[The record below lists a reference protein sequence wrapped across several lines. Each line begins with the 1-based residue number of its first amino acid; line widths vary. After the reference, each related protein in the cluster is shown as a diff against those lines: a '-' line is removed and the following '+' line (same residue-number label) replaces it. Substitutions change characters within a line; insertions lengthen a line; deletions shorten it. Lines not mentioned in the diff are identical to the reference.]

1 MSAESEVGS
10 TEGRPAGVAVRLS
23 RAVEAVP
30 PSGIRQFFDVVTR
43 MEDVISLGVGEPD
56 FGTAWRVREAAIY
69 GLERGRT
76 TYTANSGLLELRTAI
91 ARALDRRYGLA
102 YDPDG
107 EILITVGVSEGL
119 DLALRALL
127 DPGDEVLIPDP
138 AYVAYPP
145 CVSLAGGVPVW
156 VPAGAEDGFIPRA
169 DELARRITPRTRV
182 LLLNYPGNPTGAV
195 PSRAALDAIA
205 AVVREHDLVVV
216 SDEIYDRLSY
226 DAPHI
231 PFATLPGM
239 LDRTLLLN
247 GFSKTYGMTG
257 WRVGYAA
264 GPRPLIAAMTRI
276 HQYTALCASRQAQE
290 AAIEALNVPD
300 RDVQAMVDDY
310 ALRRQAIVSGL
321 NRLGLTCHL
330 PAGAFYA
337 FPSVAVAGMP
347 AQEFATRLL
356 HEARVAVVPG
366 DAFGPSGEGHVR
378 CAYATSLAQIEEAL
392 NRIDRFLAGL
402 GSQSGGA
409 ARSPRKKPVHVGA

>member
-1 MSAESEVGS
+1 MSATVK
-10 TEGRPAGVAVRLS
+10 LS
-23 RAVEAVP
+23 RVVTAVP
-30 PSGIRQFFDVVTR
+30 PSGIRQFFDVVSR
-43 MEDVISLGVGEPD
+43 VDDVISLGVGEPD

-76 TYTANSGLLELRTAI
+76 TYTANSGLIELRTAI
-91 ARALDRRYGLA
+91 AASIADRYRLH
-102 YDPDG
+102 YDP
-107 EILITVGVSEGL
+107 EHEVLITVGVSEGL

-156 VPAGAEDGFIPRA
+156 VPAGADDDFIPRA
-169 DELARRITPRTRV
+169 EEIARRITPRTRV
-182 LLLNYPGNPTGAV
+182 LLLNYPGNPTGAA
-195 PSRAALDAIA
+195 PDRGALAAIA
-205 AVVREHDLVVV
+205 EVVRQHDLVVV

-226 DAPHI
+226 DAPHV
-231 PFATLPGM
+231 PFATLDGM
-239 LDRTLLLN
+239 LERTLLLN

-264 GPRPLIAAMTRI
+264 GPRDLIAAMTRI

-290 AAIEALNVPD
+290 AAIEALRVPE
-300 RDVQAMVDDY
+300 REVQATVDEY

-321 NRLGLTCHL
+321 NRLGLACHL

-337 FPSVAVAGMP
+337 FPSVAATGLS
-347 AQEFATRLL
+347 ALDFATRLL

-366 DAFGPSGEGHVR
+366 DAFGPGGAGHVR
-378 CAYATSLAQIEEAL
+378 CAYATNLSQIEEAL
-392 NRIDRFLAGL
+392 QRIDAFLHTL
-402 GSQSGGA
+402 G
-409 ARSPRKKPVHVGA
+409 RSTDALPIHQDRVALPTRD

>member
-1 MSAESEVGS
+1 MK
-10 TEGRPAGVAVRLS
+10 LS
-23 RAVEAVP
+23 RSVEAVP
-30 PSGIRQFFDVVTR
+30 PSGIRQFFDVVSV

-76 TYTANSGLLELRTAI
+76 TYTANSGLSELRTAI
-91 ARALDRRYGLA
+91 SRSVGRRYGLD
-102 YDPDG
+102 YDPG
-107 EILITVGVSEGL
+107 REVLITVGVSEGL

-156 VPAGAEDGFIPRA
+156 VPAGAETGFVPEAEALEASISS
-169 DELARRITPRTRV
+169 RTRV
-182 LLLNYPGNPTGAV
+182 LVLNYPGNPTGAV
-195 PSRAALDAIA
+195 PDLRQLEGIA
-205 AVVREHDLVVV
+205 QVVRRHDLVVV

-231 PFATLPGM
+231 PFPTLPGM
-239 LDRTLLLN
+239 LERTLLLN

-264 GPRPLIAAMTRI
+264 GPRDLIAAMTRI

-290 AAIEALNVPD
+290 AAIEALRVPD
-300 RDVQAMVDDY
+300 RDVQATVDDY
-310 ALRRQAIVSGL
+310 ALRRQAIVFGL
-321 NRLGLTCHL
+321 NRLGLTCHV

-337 FPSVAVAGMP
+337 FPSIEATGLS
-347 AQEFATRLL
+347 AQEFASRLL
-356 HEARVAVVPG
+356 QEARVAVVPG
-366 DAFGPSGEGHVR
+366 DAFGPGGAGHVR
-378 CAYATSLAQIEEAL
+378 CAYATGLAQIEQAL
-392 NRIDRFLAGL
+392 DRMARFLAEL
-402 GSQSGGA
+402 GVDANLTRSNEA
-409 ARSPRKKPVHVGA
+409 ALTV

>member
-1 MSAESEVGS
+1 MK
-10 TEGRPAGVAVRLS
+10 LS
-23 RAVEAVP
+23 RSVEAIP
-30 PSGIRQFFDVVTR
+30 PSGIRQFFDVVSQ

-76 TYTANSGLLELRTAI
+76 SYTANSGLSDLRLAI
-91 ARALDRRYGLA
+91 SRTVGRRYRLD
-102 YDPDG
+102 YDPDL
-107 EILITVGVSEGL
+107 ELLITVGVSEGL

-156 VPAGAEDGFIPRA
+156 VPAPARDGFIPQA
-169 DELARRITPRTRV
+169 AELERHITPRTRA

-195 PSRAALDAIA
+195 PDRAALHAIA
-205 AVVREHDLVVV
+205 DVVQRHDLAVI

-226 DAPHI
+226 DAPHV

-239 LDRTLLLN
+239 LERTLLLN

-264 GPRPLIAAMTRI
+264 GPKPLIAAMTRI

-290 AAIEALNVPD
+290 AAIEALRVPE
-300 RDVQAMVDDY
+300 RDVQATVDDY
-310 ALRRQAIVSGL
+310 ALRRQAIVGGL
-321 NRLGLTCHL
+321 NRLSLRCHM

-337 FPSVAVAGMP
+337 FPSIAMSGLS
-347 AQEFATRLL
+347 AQEFANRLL
-356 HEARVAVVPG
+356 QEARVAVIPG
-366 DAFGPSGEGHVR
+366 
-378 CAYATSLAQIEEAL
+378 EA
-392 NRIDRFLAGL
+392 
-402 GSQSGGA
+402 
-409 ARSPRKKPVHVGA
+409 

>member
-1 MSAESEVGS
+1 M
-10 TEGRPAGVAVRLS
+10 RLS

-30 PSGIRQFFDVVTR
+30 PSGIRQFFDVVSR

-56 FGTAWRVREAAIY
+56 YGTAWRVREAAIY

-76 TYTANSGLLELRTAI
+76 TYTGNSGLLELRRAIVTALG
-91 ARALDRRYGLA
+91 RQYGLQ
-102 YDPDG
+102 YDP
-107 EILITVGVSEGL
+107 ERELLITVGVSEGL

-127 DPGDEVLIPDP
+127 DPGDEVLILDP
-138 AYVAYPP
+138 SYVAYPP

-156 VPAGAEDGFIPRA
+156 TPAHVEDRFVPRP
-169 DELARRITPRTRV
+169 DELERRVTPRTRA

-195 PSRAALDAIA
+195 PTRAELEAIA
-205 AVVREHDLVVV
+205 EVVHKYDLVVI

-239 LDRTLLLN
+239 LERTLLLN

-264 GPRPLIAAMTRI
+264 GPAPLIAAMTRI

-290 AAIEALNVPD
+290 AAIEALRVPE
-300 RDVQAMVDDY
+300 REIQATVDDY
-310 ALRRQAIVSGL
+310 AMRRQAIVSGL
-321 NRLGLTCHL
+321 NRLGLSCHM

-337 FPSVAVAGMP
+337 FPSIAATGLD
-347 AQEFATRLL
+347 AQAFATRLL
-356 HEARVAVVPG
+356 HEARVALVPG
-366 DAFGPSGEGHVR
+366 DAFGPGGAGHVR
-378 CAYATSLAQIEEAL
+378 CAYATALPHIEEAL
-392 NRIDRFLAGL
+392 ERIDGFLDRLGASGAMDAAETAALTAG
-402 GSQSGGA
+402 
-409 ARSPRKKPVHVGA
+409 

>member
-1 MSAESEVGS
+1 MSGETARRRDGETASRAVGKL
-10 TEGRPAGVAVRLS
+10 RLA
-23 RAVEAVP
+23 RAVEAIP
-30 PSGIRQFFDVVTR
+30 PSGIRQFFDVVSR

-76 TYTANSGLLELRTAI
+76 TYTANSGLLELRSAI
-91 ARALDRRYGLA
+91 AASLAGRYGLE
-102 YDPDG
+102 YDP
-107 EILITVGVSEGL
+107 ERELLITVGVSEGL

-156 VPAGAEDGFIPRA
+156 VPAPAEDRFVPRA
-169 DELARRITPRTRV
+169 DALERAITPRTRV

-195 PSRAALDAIA
+195 PGRPALDAIA
-205 AVVREHDLVVV
+205 DVVRRHDLVVV

-226 DAPHI
+226 DAPLV

-239 LDRTLLLN
+239 LERTLLLN

-264 GPRPLIAAMTRI
+264 GPQPLIAAMTRI

-290 AAIEALNVPD
+290 AAMEALRVPE
-300 RDVQAMVDDY
+300 RDVQAIIDDY
-310 ALRRQAIVSGL
+310 ALRRQVIVTGL

-337 FPSVAVAGMP
+337 FPAVAATGLS
-347 AQEFATRLL
+347 AHDFATALL

-366 DAFGPSGEGHVR
+366 DAFGPGGAGHVR
-378 CAYATSLAQIEEAL
+378 CAYATALPQIEEAL
-392 NRIDRFLAGL
+392 ERIGRFLDRLPATNDRAPV
-402 GSQSGGA
+402 GA
-409 ARSPRKKPVHVGA
+409 AGERSLR

>member
-1 MSAESEVGS
+1 
-10 TEGRPAGVAVRLS
+10 
-23 RAVEAVP
+23 
-30 PSGIRQFFDVVTR
+30 

-76 TYTANSGLLELRTAI
+76 TYTANSGLSELRTAI
-91 ARALDRRYGLA
+91 GRSLVRRYGLD
-102 YDPDG
+102 YDPDL
-107 EILITVGVSEGL
+107 ELLVTVGVSEGL

-145 CVSLAGGVPVW
+145 CVSLAGGIPVW
-156 VPAGAEDGFIPRA
+156 VPAGAEAGFVPSA
-169 DELARRITPRTRV
+169 EALEARISPRTRV
-182 LLLNYPGNPTGAV
+182 LVLNYPGNPTGAV
-195 PSRAALDAIA
+195 PDRLELEAIA
-205 AVVREHDLVVV
+205 QIVRRHDLIVV

-226 DAPHI
+226 DSPHVS
-231 PFATLPGM
+231 FATLPGM
-239 LDRTLLLN
+239 LERTLLLN

-264 GPRPLIAAMTRI
+264 GPQALIAAMTRI

-290 AAIEALNVPD
+290 AAIEALRVPD
-300 RDVQAMVDDY
+300 RDVQATVDDY
-310 ALRRQAIVSGL
+310 ALRRQVIVSGL

-337 FPSVAVAGMP
+337 FPSTAATGLS

-366 DAFGPSGEGHVR
+366 EAFGPAGARHVR
-378 CAYATSLAQIEEAL
+378 CAYATGLPQLEEAL
-392 NRIDRFLAGL
+392 DRMARFLDGL
-402 GSQSGGA
+402 DQRDNLTRLSDRA
-409 ARSPRKKPVHVGA
+409 LTV